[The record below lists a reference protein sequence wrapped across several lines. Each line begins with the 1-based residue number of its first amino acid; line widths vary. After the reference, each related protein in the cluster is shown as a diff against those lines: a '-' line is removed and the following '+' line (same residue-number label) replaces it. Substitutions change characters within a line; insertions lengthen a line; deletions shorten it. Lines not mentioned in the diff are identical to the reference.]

1 MINYLIDF
9 YLFFVHRNISTE
21 SNMENITEN
30 IILNDFHTFS
40 MFGTIA
46 LSILRLIFEI
56 IQMIRVSF
64 NQELNMVL

>member
-1 MINYLIDF
+1 MIDF

-21 SNMENITEN
+21 NNMENITEN
-30 IILNDFHTFS
+30 ITLNDFHTFS

-64 NQELNMVL
+64 NQELGITNMVL

>member
-1 MINYLIDF
+1 MIDF

-64 NQELNMVL
+64 NQEINMVL

>member
-1 MINYLIDF
+1 MIDF

-30 IILNDFHTFS
+30 ITLNDFHTFS

-64 NQELNMVL
+64 NQELGITNMVL